1 MTGVISEMH
10 KNSAHFLI
18 GKTAL
23 CIAAHSIHHIF
34 VNAICI
40 VFYGRLSF
48 ALLVH
53 PKKYVICKT
62 LSSFFSVL
70 KILHTETPKL
80 LVQSIYFV
88 LNDQTTVL

>member
-1 MTGVISEMH
+1 M
-10 KNSAHFLI
+10 
-18 GKTAL
+18 
-23 CIAAHSIHHIF
+23 HHIF

-53 PKKYVICKT
+53 SKKYVICKT